1 VPINLTISGES
12 AHEFLV
18 EARRLLAG
26 LVPLDMA
33 HVGALP
39 RMDAAAFGEHRIIDR
54 PLAGDQ
60 PLRPEDTMLP
70 TSFAPGDPD
79 RPAQTEVATPVLEAP
94 KRGRGRPRAEPK
106 PATFTVRRYGG
117 MTEGEYTDS
126 GQAAELLIELIQ
138 QAADEQALDELMQH
152 NAEDMLTWPKERQ
165 TEVMESADAVRAVL
179 KSGEPE
185 PPAPTKQ
192 RVHNDLD
199 GNPLSAIDVATIPGV
214 RAALNAFC
222 AQDDGTPQGPF
233 YQKARAHMDT
243 LGIVTVGKLD
253 PAKPDDAAKLNALG
267 TWCAEGLGLPVAG
280 SLL

>member
-1 VPINLTISGES
+1 VPIHISIDLAPGETLRDVL
-12 AHEFLV
+12 A
-18 EARRLLAG
+18 AAG
-26 LVPLDMA
+26 LIPTA
-33 HVGALP
+33 P
-39 RMDAAAFGEHRIIDR
+39 RHAVFGDGDNRVIDL

-60 PLRPEDTMLP
+60 PLRPEDTVRP
-70 TSFAPGDPD
+70 DSFATA
-79 RPAQTEVATPVLEAP
+79 PAAPEPAPAEAP

-117 MTEGEYTDS
+117 MLESEYTDS
-126 GQAAELLIELIQ
+126 GQAAEVLIGLIQ
-138 QAADEQALDELMQH
+138 AAGDEQALDELMQH
-152 NAEDMLTWPKERQ
+152 NAEDMLAWPKERQ

-185 PPAPTKQ
+185 PPAPTNQ

-253 PAKPDDAAKLNALG
+253 PAKPDDAAKLRALG